1 MGRLELDELRK
12 RKKDETVKLIA
23 VADLTRQMAEA
34 VDRGDEFAMRT
45 LLSEREEPVQ
55 RLRESEEGIQSYLL
69 SLPEEAAIRANTLLR
84 GGEAETEEEKALAEQ
99 VAQFRRILE
108 SVLELDKQL
117 SIRVGGERSFYKKF
131 RT

>member
-1 MGRLELDELRK
+1 MGRLELEELCR

-45 LLSEREEPVQ
+45 LLTEREEPVQ
-55 RLRESEEGIQSYLL
+55 QLRETEESIQNYLL
-69 SLPEEAAIRANTLLR
+69 SLPEEDAIRAHALLR

-99 VAQFRRILE
+99 TAQFRRILE
-108 SVLELDKQL
+108 SVLAIDKQL